1 MGGGR
6 ENKNKQGGCL
16 RELGNPDLLFSKP
29 QIFLGFHLAFISN
42 SSSSNKENK
51 DGFKTTCEPLQEA
64 RTPLLPL
71 FRLVAEFSFA
81 LLKMAQATF
90 SPKAHEAVA

>member
-6 ENKNKQGGCL
+6 EKKNKQEGRL
-16 RELGNPDLLFSKP
+16 RELGNTDLLFSKP

-64 RTPLLPL
+64 RTPLPL